1 MKHYIALADCDC
13 FFVSAERAFNP
24 RLDGRAVAV
33 LSNNDGCVISRSK
46 EAKALG
52 LKMGEPY
59 FMAKKR
65 LPQVLYVR
73 ANHDLYRSVSAKV
86 MAKFKSFTPD
96 VEVCSVDEAYLDLTG
111 TKLLYR
117 QNYIKTAQIIRQ
129 AVWEELHIPVS
140 IGLSTTKTLAKLASD
155 KAKSMGGK
163 AVPASSKANGSEDKI
178 KSTGGVF
185 AIGSAER
192 NKILAQTLIA
202 DVSGVGRKL
211 LLKMRE
217 ECIFTALDFVMRPD
231 YWVKAR
237 FGTHGAD
244 LKAELSGI
252 PLFKVEP
259 DDKAPLSIQQT
270 SALREFSSDIAVLK
284 TDLCRHIHTAC
295 RKARSEGAK
304 AAAIEVMLR
313 TKDFKVVTARAKLD
327 FASNQET
334 EITPPA
340 LRLLTQLFTPAVV
353 WRSTGITLTGLVYG
367 EREQLDLFQPAKKSD
382 DRLGSILDELE
393 EKFGKNIVHLG

>member
-1 MKHYIALADCDC
+1 MMKHYIALADCDC

-33 LSNNDGCVISRSK
+33 LSNNDGCVISRSR

-73 ANHDLYRSVSAKV
+73 ANHDLYRSISAKV

-117 QNYIKTAQIIRQ
+117 QNYIKTAQMIRQ
-129 AVWEELHIPVS
+129 AVWDELHIPVS

-155 KAKSMGGK
+155 KAKN
-163 AVPASSKANGSEDKI
+163 A
-178 KSTGGVF
+178 GGVF

>member
-33 LSNNDGCVISRSK
+33 LSNNDGCVISRSR

-73 ANHDLYRSVSAKV
+73 ANHDLYRSISAKV

-96 VEVCSVDEAYLDLTG
+96 VEICSVDEAYLDLTG

-117 QNYIKTAQIIRQ
+117 QNYIKTAQMIRQ
-129 AVWEELHIPVS
+129 AVWDELHIPVS

-155 KAKSMGGK
+155 KAKN
-163 AVPASSKANGSEDKI
+163 A
-178 KSTGGVF
+178 GGVF

-217 ECIFTALDFVMRPD
+217 ECIFTALDFVMCPD

-237 FGTHGAD
+237 FGTHGTD

-270 SALREFSSDIAVLK
+270 SALGEFSSDIAVLK

-304 AAAIEVMLR
+304 ASAIEVMLR

>member
-1 MKHYIALADCDC
+1 MMKHYIALADCDC

-33 LSNNDGCVISRSK
+33 LSNNDGCVISRSR

-73 ANHDLYRSVSAKV
+73 ANHDLYRSISAKV

-117 QNYIKTAQIIRQ
+117 QNYIKTAQMIRQ
-129 AVWEELHIPVS
+129 AVWDELHIPVS

-155 KAKSMGGK
+155 KAKN
-163 AVPASSKANGSEDKI
+163 A
-178 KSTGGVF
+178 GGVF

-192 NKILAQTLIA
+192 NKILTQTLIA

-217 ECIFTALDFVMRPD
+217 ECIFIALDFVMRPD

>member
-1 MKHYIALADCDC
+1 MKHYIALADCDY

-33 LSNNDGCVISRSK
+33 LSNNDGCVISRSR

-73 ANHDLYRSVSAKV
+73 ANHDLYRSISAKV

-96 VEVCSVDEAYLDLTG
+96 VEVCSVDEAYLDLTW

-117 QNYIKTAQIIRQ
+117 QNYIKTAQMIRQ
-129 AVWEELHIPVS
+129 AVWDELHIPVS

-155 KAKSMGGK
+155 KAKN
-163 AVPASSKANGSEDKI
+163 A
-178 KSTGGVF
+178 GGVF

-382 DRLGSILDELE
+382 DRLGSILDKLE

>member
-33 LSNNDGCVISRSK
+33 LSNNDGCVISRSR

-73 ANHDLYRSVSAKV
+73 ANHDLYRSISAKV

-96 VEVCSVDEAYLDLTG
+96 VEICSVDEAYLDLTG

-117 QNYIKTAQIIRQ
+117 QNYIKTAQMIRQ
-129 AVWEELHIPVS
+129 AVWDELHIPVS

-155 KAKSMGGK
+155 KAKN
-163 AVPASSKANGSEDKI
+163 A
-178 KSTGGVF
+178 GGVF

-237 FGTHGAD
+237 FGTHGTD

-270 SALREFSSDIAVLK
+270 SALGEFSSDIAVLK

-304 AAAIEVMLR
+304 ASAIEVMLR

>member
-33 LSNNDGCVISRSK
+33 LSNNDGCVISRSR

-73 ANHDLYRSVSAKV
+73 ANHDLYRSISAKV

-96 VEVCSVDEAYLDLTG
+96 VEVCSVDEAYLNLTG

-117 QNYIKTAQIIRQ
+117 QNYIKTAQMIRQ
-129 AVWEELHIPVS
+129 AVWDELHIPVS

-155 KAKSMGGK
+155 KAKN
-163 AVPASSKANGSEDKI
+163 A
-178 KSTGGVF
+178 GGVF

>member
-1 MKHYIALADCDC
+1 MMKHYIALADCDC

-33 LSNNDGCVISRSK
+33 LSNNDGCVISRSR

-73 ANHDLYRSVSAKV
+73 ANHDLYRSISAKV

-117 QNYIKTAQIIRQ
+117 QNYIKTAQMIRQ
-129 AVWEELHIPVS
+129 AVWDELHIPVS

-155 KAKSMGGK
+155 KAKN
-163 AVPASSKANGSEDKI
+163 A
-178 KSTGGVF
+178 GGVF

-231 YWVKAR
+231 YWIKAR

-295 RKARSEGAK
+295 HKARSEGAK

-327 FASNQET
+327 FASNQEM

>member
-1 MKHYIALADCDC
+1 MKLYGWHIFRGYDETLYCPC
-13 FFVSAERAFNP
+13 RLRLFFVSAERAFNP

-33 LSNNDGCVISRSK
+33 LSNNDGCVISRSR

-73 ANHDLYRSVSAKV
+73 ANHDLYRSISAKV

-117 QNYIKTAQIIRQ
+117 QNYIKTAQMIRQ
-129 AVWEELHIPVS
+129 AVWDKLHIPVS

-155 KAKSMGGK
+155 KAKN
-163 AVPASSKANGSEDKI
+163 A
-178 KSTGGVF
+178 GGVF

>member
-1 MKHYIALADCDC
+1 MMKHYIALADCDC

-33 LSNNDGCVISRSK
+33 LSNNDGCVISRSR

-73 ANHDLYRSVSAKV
+73 ANHDLYRSISAKV

-117 QNYIKTAQIIRQ
+117 QNYIKTAQMIRQ
-129 AVWEELHIPVS
+129 AVWDELHIPVS

-155 KAKSMGGK
+155 KAKN
-163 AVPASSKANGSEDKI
+163 A
-178 KSTGGVF
+178 GGVF

-237 FGTHGAD
+237 FGTHGTD

>member
-33 LSNNDGCVISRSK
+33 LSNNDGCVISRSR

-52 LKMGEPY
+52 LKLGEPY

-73 ANHDLYRSVSAKV
+73 ANHDLYRSISAKV

-117 QNYIKTAQIIRQ
+117 QNYIKTAQMIRQ
-129 AVWEELHIPVS
+129 AVWDELHIPIS

-155 KAKSMGGK
+155 KAKN
-163 AVPASSKANGSEDKI
+163 A
-178 KSTGGVF
+178 GGVF

-192 NKILAQTLIA
+192 NKILTQTLIA

>member
-1 MKHYIALADCDC
+1 MMKHYIALADCDC

-33 LSNNDGCVISRSK
+33 LSNNDGCVISRSR

-73 ANHDLYRSVSAKV
+73 ANHDLYRSISAKV

-117 QNYIKTAQIIRQ
+117 QNYIKTAQMIRQ
-129 AVWEELHIPVS
+129 AVWDELHIPVS

-155 KAKSMGGK
+155 KAKN
-163 AVPASSKANGSEDKI
+163 A
-178 KSTGGVF
+178 GGVF

-217 ECIFTALDFVMRPD
+217 ECIFTALDFVIRPD

-284 TDLCRHIHTAC
+284 MDLCRHIHTAC

>member
-33 LSNNDGCVISRSK
+33 LSNNDGCVISRSR

-73 ANHDLYRSVSAKV
+73 ANHDLYRSISAKV

-117 QNYIKTAQIIRQ
+117 QNYIKTAQMIRQ
-129 AVWEELHIPVS
+129 AVWDKLHIPVS

-155 KAKSMGGK
+155 KAKN
-163 AVPASSKANGSEDKI
+163 A
-178 KSTGGVF
+178 GGVF
-185 AIGSAER
+185 AIGVAER

>member
-1 MKHYIALADCDC
+1 M
-13 FFVSAERAFNP
+13 
-24 RLDGRAVAV
+24 
-33 LSNNDGCVISRSK
+33 
-46 EAKALG
+46 
-52 LKMGEPY
+52 
-59 FMAKKR
+59 
-65 LPQVLYVR
+65 
-73 ANHDLYRSVSAKV
+73 
-86 MAKFKSFTPD
+86 
-96 VEVCSVDEAYLDLTG
+96 
-111 TKLLYR
+111 
-117 QNYIKTAQIIRQ
+117 
-129 AVWEELHIPVS
+129 
-140 IGLSTTKTLAKLASD
+140 
-155 KAKSMGGK
+155 
-163 AVPASSKANGSEDKI
+163 
-178 KSTGGVF
+178 
-185 AIGSAER
+185 
-192 NKILAQTLIA
+192 
-202 DVSGVGRKL
+202 
-211 LLKMRE
+211 
-217 ECIFTALDFVMRPD
+217 
-231 YWVKAR
+231 
-237 FGTHGAD
+237 
-244 LKAELSGI
+244 
-252 PLFKVEP
+252 EP

-367 EREQLDLFQPAKKSD
+367 EREQLDLFQLAKKSD

>member
-33 LSNNDGCVISRSK
+33 LSNNDGCVISRSR

-65 LPQVLYVR
+65 LPQILYVR
-73 ANHDLYRSVSAKV
+73 ANHDLYRSISAKV

-117 QNYIKTAQIIRQ
+117 QNYIKTAQMIRQ
-129 AVWEELHIPVS
+129 AVWDELHIPVS

-155 KAKSMGGK
+155 KAKN
-163 AVPASSKANGSEDKI
+163 A
-178 KSTGGVF
+178 GGVF

>member
-33 LSNNDGCVISRSK
+33 LSNNDGCVISRSR

-65 LPQVLYVR
+65 LPQILYVR
-73 ANHDLYRSVSAKV
+73 ANHNLYRSISAKV

-117 QNYIKTAQIIRQ
+117 QNYIKTAQMIRQ
-129 AVWEELHIPVS
+129 AVWNELHIPVS

-155 KAKSMGGK
+155 KAKN
-163 AVPASSKANGSEDKI
+163 A
-178 KSTGGVF
+178 GGVF

-382 DRLGSILDELE
+382 DRLGSILDKLE

>member
-1 MKHYIALADCDC
+1 MMKHYIALADCDC

-33 LSNNDGCVISRSK
+33 LSNNDGCVISRSR

-73 ANHDLYRSVSAKV
+73 ANHDLYRSISAKV

-117 QNYIKTAQIIRQ
+117 QNYIKTAQMIRQ
-129 AVWEELHIPVS
+129 AVWDELHIPVS

-155 KAKSMGGK
+155 KAKN
-163 AVPASSKANGSEDKI
+163 A
-178 KSTGGVF
+178 GGVF

-304 AAAIEVMLR
+304 AAAIEIMLR

>member
-24 RLDGRAVAV
+24 RLDGRAV
-33 LSNNDGCVISRSK
+33 LSNNDGCVISRSR

-73 ANHDLYRSVSAKV
+73 ANHDLYRSISAKV

-117 QNYIKTAQIIRQ
+117 QNYIKTAQMIRQ
-129 AVWEELHIPVS
+129 AVWDELHIPVS

-155 KAKSMGGK
+155 KAKN
-163 AVPASSKANGSEDKI
+163 A
-178 KSTGGVF
+178 GGVF

-367 EREQLDLFQPAKKSD
+367 EREQLDLFQLAKKSD

>member
-1 MKHYIALADCDC
+1 MMKHYIALADCDC

-33 LSNNDGCVISRSK
+33 LSNNDGCVISRSR

-73 ANHDLYRSVSAKV
+73 ANHDLYRSISAKV

-117 QNYIKTAQIIRQ
+117 QNYIKTAQMIRQ
-129 AVWEELHIPVS
+129 AVWDELHIPVS

-155 KAKSMGGK
+155 KAKN
-163 AVPASSKANGSEDKI
+163 A
-178 KSTGGVF
+178 GGVF

-237 FGTHGAD
+237 FGTHGTD

-270 SALREFSSDIAVLK
+270 SALGEFSSDIAVLK

-382 DRLGSILDELE
+382 DRLGRILDELE

>member
-1 MKHYIALADCDC
+1 MKLYGWHIFRGYDETLYCPC
-13 FFVSAERAFNP
+13 RLRLFFVSAERAFNP

-33 LSNNDGCVISRSK
+33 LSNNDGCVISRSR

-73 ANHDLYRSVSAKV
+73 ANHDLYRSISAKV

-117 QNYIKTAQIIRQ
+117 QNYIKTAQMIRQ
-129 AVWEELHIPVS
+129 AVWDELHIPVS

-155 KAKSMGGK
+155 KAKN
-163 AVPASSKANGSEDKI
+163 A
-178 KSTGGVF
+178 GGVF

-367 EREQLDLFQPAKKSD
+367 EREQLDLFQLAKKATTGWGAFWMNWKKNSAKT
-382 DRLGSILDELE
+382 LSI
-393 EKFGKNIVHLG
+393 

>member
-1 MKHYIALADCDC
+1 MMKHYIALADCDC

-33 LSNNDGCVISRSK
+33 LSNNDGCVISRSR

-65 LPQVLYVR
+65 LPQILYVR
-73 ANHDLYRSVSAKV
+73 ANHDLYRSISAKV

-117 QNYIKTAQIIRQ
+117 QNYIKTAQMIRQ
-129 AVWEELHIPVS
+129 AVWDELHIPVS

-155 KAKSMGGK
+155 KAKN
-163 AVPASSKANGSEDKI
+163 A
-178 KSTGGVF
+178 GGVF

-192 NKILAQTLIA
+192 NKILTQTLIA

>member
-1 MKHYIALADCDC
+1 MMKHYIALADCDC

-33 LSNNDGCVISRSK
+33 LSNNDGCVISRSR

-73 ANHDLYRSVSAKV
+73 ANHDLYRSISAKV

-117 QNYIKTAQIIRQ
+117 QNYIKTAQMIRQ
-129 AVWEELHIPVS
+129 AMWDELHIPVS

-155 KAKSMGGK
+155 KAK
-163 AVPASSKANGSEDKI
+163 N
-178 KSTGGVF
+178 
-185 AIGSAER
+185 AER

>member
-33 LSNNDGCVISRSK
+33 LSNNDGCVISRSR

-73 ANHDLYRSVSAKV
+73 ANHDLYRSISAKV

-117 QNYIKTAQIIRQ
+117 QNYIKTAQMIRQ
-129 AVWEELHIPVS
+129 AVWDELHIPVS

-155 KAKSMGGK
+155 KAK
-163 AVPASSKANGSEDKI
+163 N
-178 KSTGGVF
+178 TGGVF

-382 DRLGSILDELE
+382 DRLGSILDKLE

>member
-1 MKHYIALADCDC
+1 MMKHYIALADCDC

-33 LSNNDGCVISRSK
+33 LSNNDGCVISRSR

-73 ANHDLYRSVSAKV
+73 ANHDLYRSISAKV

-117 QNYIKTAQIIRQ
+117 QNYIKTAQMIRQ
-129 AVWEELHIPVS
+129 AVWDELLIPVS

-155 KAKSMGGK
+155 KAKN
-163 AVPASSKANGSEDKI
+163 A
-178 KSTGGVF
+178 GGVF

>member
-24 RLDGRAVAV
+24 RLGGRAVAV
-33 LSNNDGCVISRSK
+33 LSNNDGCVISRSR

-73 ANHDLYRSVSAKV
+73 ANHDLYRSISAKV

-117 QNYIKTAQIIRQ
+117 QNYIKTAQMIRQ
-129 AVWEELHIPVS
+129 AVWDELHIPVS

-155 KAKSMGGK
+155 KAKN
-163 AVPASSKANGSEDKI
+163 A
-178 KSTGGVF
+178 GGVF

-382 DRLGSILDELE
+382 DRLGSILDKLE

>member
-33 LSNNDGCVISRSK
+33 LSNNDGCVISRSR

-73 ANHDLYRSVSAKV
+73 ANHDLYRSISAKV

-117 QNYIKTAQIIRQ
+117 QNYIKTAQMIRQ
-129 AVWEELHIPVS
+129 AVWDELHIPVS

-155 KAKSMGGK
+155 KAKNAGG
-163 AVPASSKANGSEDKI
+163 I
-178 KSTGGVF
+178 F

-382 DRLGSILDELE
+382 DRLGSILDELVE
-393 EKFGKNIVHLG
+393 TLGKKIGHLG

>member
-24 RLDGRAVAV
+24 RLGGRAVAV
-33 LSNNDGCVISRSK
+33 LSKNDGCVISRSR

-73 ANHDLYRSVSAKV
+73 ANHDLYRSISAKV

-117 QNYIKTAQIIRQ
+117 QNYIKTAQMIRQ
-129 AVWEELHIPVS
+129 AVWDELHIPVS

-155 KAKSMGGK
+155 KAKN
-163 AVPASSKANGSEDKI
+163 A
-178 KSTGGVF
+178 GGVF

-192 NKILAQTLIA
+192 NKILTQTLIA

>member
-1 MKHYIALADCDC
+1 MMKHYIALADCDC

-33 LSNNDGCVISRSK
+33 LSNNDGCVISRSR

-73 ANHDLYRSVSAKV
+73 ANHDLYRSISAKV

-117 QNYIKTAQIIRQ
+117 QNYIKTAQMIRQ
-129 AVWEELHIPVS
+129 AVWDELHIPVS

-155 KAKSMGGK
+155 KAKN
-163 AVPASSKANGSEDKI
+163 A
-178 KSTGGVF
+178 GGVF

-304 AAAIEVMLR
+304 SAAIEVMLR

-367 EREQLDLFQPAKKSD
+367 EREQLDMFQPAKKSD

>member
-33 LSNNDGCVISRSK
+33 LSNNDGCVISRSR

-73 ANHDLYRSVSAKV
+73 ANHDLYRSISAKV

-117 QNYIKTAQIIRQ
+117 QNYIKTAQMIRQ
-129 AVWEELHIPVS
+129 AVWDELHIPVS

-155 KAKSMGGK
+155 KAKN
-163 AVPASSKANGSEDKI
+163 A
-178 KSTGGVF
+178 GGVF

-217 ECIFTALDFVMRPD
+217 ECIFTALDFVMRTH

-304 AAAIEVMLR
+304 SAAIEVMLR

>member
-1 MKHYIALADCDC
+1 MMKHYIALADCDC

-24 RLDGRAVAV
+24 RLGGRAVAV
-33 LSNNDGCVISRSK
+33 LSNNDGCVISRSR

-73 ANHDLYRSVSAKV
+73 ANHDLYRSISAKV

-117 QNYIKTAQIIRQ
+117 QNYIKTAQMIRQ
-129 AVWEELHIPVS
+129 AVWDELHIPVS

-155 KAKSMGGK
+155 KAKN
-163 AVPASSKANGSEDKI
+163 A
-178 KSTGGVF
+178 GGVF

-382 DRLGSILDELE
+382 DRLGSILDKLE

>member
-1 MKHYIALADCDC
+1 MMKHYIALADCDC

-33 LSNNDGCVISRSK
+33 LSNNDGCVISRSR

-73 ANHDLYRSVSAKV
+73 ANHDLYRSISAKV

-96 VEVCSVDEAYLDLTG
+96 VEVCSVDEAYLDLTW

-117 QNYIKTAQIIRQ
+117 QNYIKTAQMIRQ
-129 AVWEELHIPVS
+129 AVWDELHIPVS

-155 KAKSMGGK
+155 KAKN
-163 AVPASSKANGSEDKI
+163 A
-178 KSTGGVF
+178 GGVF

-382 DRLGSILDELE
+382 DRLGSILDKLE

>member
-1 MKHYIALADCDC
+1 MMKHYIALADCDC

-33 LSNNDGCVISRSK
+33 LSNNDGCVISRSR

-73 ANHDLYRSVSAKV
+73 ANHDLYRSISAKV

-96 VEVCSVDEAYLDLTG
+96 VEVCSVDEAYLNLTG

-117 QNYIKTAQIIRQ
+117 QNYIKTAQMIRQ
-129 AVWEELHIPVS
+129 AVWDELHIPVS

-155 KAKSMGGK
+155 KAKN
-163 AVPASSKANGSEDKI
+163 A
-178 KSTGGVF
+178 GGVF

-304 AAAIEVMLR
+304 ASAIEVMLR

>member
-1 MKHYIALADCDC
+1 M
-13 FFVSAERAFNP
+13 
-24 RLDGRAVAV
+24 
-33 LSNNDGCVISRSK
+33 
-46 EAKALG
+46 
-52 LKMGEPY
+52 
-59 FMAKKR
+59 
-65 LPQVLYVR
+65 
-73 ANHDLYRSVSAKV
+73 
-86 MAKFKSFTPD
+86 
-96 VEVCSVDEAYLDLTG
+96 DEAYLDLTG

-117 QNYIKTAQIIRQ
+117 QNYIKTAQMIRQ
-129 AVWEELHIPVS
+129 AVWDELHIPVS

-155 KAKSMGGK
+155 KAK
-163 AVPASSKANGSEDKI
+163 N
-178 KSTGGVF
+178 TGGVF

-295 RKARSEGAK
+295 CKARSEGAK

>member
-1 MKHYIALADCDC
+1 MMKHYIALADCDC

-33 LSNNDGCVISRSK
+33 LSNNDGCVISRSR
-46 EAKALG
+46 EAKAQG
-52 LKMGEPY
+52 VKMGEPN
-59 FMAKKR
+59 FMTKKR

-73 ANHDLYRSVSAKV
+73 ANHDLYRSISAKV

-117 QNYIKTAQIIRQ
+117 QNYIKTAQMIRQ
-129 AVWEELHIPVS
+129 AVWDELHIPVS

-155 KAKSMGGK
+155 KAKN
-163 AVPASSKANGSEDKI
+163 A
-178 KSTGGVF
+178 GGVF

-367 EREQLDLFQPAKKSD
+367 EREQLDLFQLAKKSD

>member
-1 MKHYIALADCDC
+1 MMKHYIALADCDC

-33 LSNNDGCVISRSK
+33 LSNNDGCVISRSR

-73 ANHDLYRSVSAKV
+73 ANHDLYRSISAKV

-96 VEVCSVDEAYLDLTG
+96 VEICSVDEAYLDLTG

-117 QNYIKTAQIIRQ
+117 QNYIKTAQMIRQ
-129 AVWEELHIPVS
+129 AVWDELHIPVS

-155 KAKSMGGK
+155 KAKN
-163 AVPASSKANGSEDKI
+163 A
-178 KSTGGVF
+178 GGVF